1 MHFKNESPNY
11 LLQAFQ
17 ILRPILRRKKKK
29 QHCIARLLILNYF
42 STGFQHASFGVF
54 CFSPPEKLPFHCFF
68 LLERCGALERER
80 EAKVFDIF
88 VLSPAVCSSR
98 ERERTAAPSQLLAL
112 RIHCQNSTARER
124 GSDLAGREFK
134 YHCGKAD
141 LRWESSQLTG
151 SLCKQVSF
159 TLYTDFLLSVF
170 TFTFLKLLSNHIALS
185 ETKLH

>member
-1 MHFKNESPNY
+1 MH
-11 LLQAFQ
+11 LLGSFALVH
-17 ILRPILRRKKKK
+17 LRNF
-29 QHCIARLLILNYF
+29 H
-42 STGFQHASFGVF
+42 STV
-54 CFSPPEKLPFHCFF
+54 F
-68 LLERCGALERER
+68 LLERCGALERES

-98 ERERTAAPSQLLAL
+98 ERECTAAPSQLLAL

-151 SLCKQVSF
+151 SLCKRVSF
-159 TLYTDFLLSVF
+159 SLYTDFLLSVF

-185 ETKLH
+185 ETKLHWIIKHLPSFVFIQACFLFSIPRPFCLRKFSSSIYTLKQLSLFL